1 MTVQIFR
8 FTGSDANLCES
19 ELERLLLAELMFCPF
34 GYHTGP
40 HIIHGIEEDMEARGI
55 FNRTPLP
62 LKKKTW
68 EKIT

>member
-34 GYHTGP
+34 DYHTGP

-55 FNRTPLP
+55 WKRTPP
-62 LKKKTW
+62 SEKKT
-68 EKIT
+68 